1 MKPTAI
7 TLLSAGLDS
16 TVATAL
22 AMRDHDVRLAITF
35 DYGHRAAKREIE
47 YAKRHSGLWGI
58 EHLVIELP
66 WFASETHSA
75 LVDRAHALP
84 RVFDFDIEGHA
95 ESAAKDVWVPNRNA
109 VFIAIA
115 AAIAEARKIDA
126 VVTGFN
132 AEEARTFPDNSKE
145 FLEAQNRLLRIST
158 IKNIRVIS
166 PTIAMKK
173 GEIAEKFAMLNIPPD
188 SFWCCYEGGD
198 MLCGACESC
207 ARTIRAFKAA
217 HTWKLIEARFQTC
230 YINSPPLRGGIL

>member
-1 MKPTAI
+1 MMRLTAI
-7 TLLSAGLDS
+7 ALLSAGLDS

-22 AMRDHDVRLAITF
+22 AMRDHDVKLAITF
-35 DYGHRAAKREIE
+35 DYGHRAARKEIE
-47 YAKRHSGLWGI
+47 YAEKHCRTWGI

-75 LVDRAHALP
+75 LVDRTHALP
-84 RVFDFDIEGHA
+84 RVFDCDIEGRA
-95 ESAAKDVWVPNRNA
+95 ESAAKEVWVPNRNA

-115 AAIAEARKIDA
+115 AAIAEARRIDA
-126 VVTGFN
+126 IVAGFN

-145 FLEAQNRLLRIST
+145 FLEAQNRLLKISAMA
-158 IKNIRVIS
+158 NIRVIS

-188 SFWCCYEGGD
+188 SFWCCYDGGE
-198 MLCGACESC
+198 MLCGTCESC

-217 HTWKLIEARFQTC
+217 HTWKLIENRFITT
-230 YINSPPLRGGIL
+230 PFVR